1 MPLEL
6 EAQINTML
14 STSALNSLS
23 RSNPNY
29 KSSSR
34 LTRPSAPTNPW
45 DYKNIIEKLQVHKG
59 TLKKRLFFIYINL
72 Q

>member
-59 TLKKRLFFIYINL
+59 TPKKRLFFIYINL